1 MDTEYV
7 PYSVS
12 IACPKYQNFAPAK
25 YLSNKSVKRLTVYAT
40 VGSSCSG
47 QIGIVNDTFP
57 SQLSYKHR

>member
-1 MDTEYV
+1 MYR
-7 PYSVS
+7 
-12 IACPKYQNFAPAK
+12 ILCPLHVQNIKTLLSAK
-25 YLSNKSVKRLTVYAT
+25 YLSNKSVKHLTVYAT